1 MDKDKLVQ
9 LLQASQVPD
18 TEQVKAVTA
27 DLQKNYYSRPESLL
41 LLVEIALT
49 HGDAPIRQLASVQ
62 AARIARKH
70 WDNVPGDQKSMCRSH
85 LLEGSLK
92 ETSAANRHSLA
103 RLIADLVTLD
113 MENQQGE
120 DFLQQIIPLNN
131 HDNVVAREVGS
142 YLIYAILES
151 DPIHFSDH
159 THQLLQL
166 FRSRI
171 EDPDS
176 KDVRINVV
184 RGVGAI
190 LQNILPEEDPK
201 AVEAVASFIP
211 SMVNILKA
219 TVEAED
225 EENYKAVFE
234 VFHNFV
240 AFDSALF
247 GSHLPE
253 LLQFMMDLA
262 GNKQAEDDA
271 RSQAVAF
278 LIQTVHFRPRKI
290 QAMSDVPSRMM
301 VGAMHIVAELE
312 DDDDD
317 EDMSPARSAIGLVD
331 ELANSLPPRQ
341 VIVPLLEQFPTFAAH
356 QDPSYRMSAM
366 LSLGNAA
373 AGAPD
378 FISTQLEPLLPA
390 IVSLLVDS
398 EPKVRHA
405 ALVGLIHL
413 AEEMVDEM
421 ASHHEQILSAVL
433 KNLESAS
440 DAGND
445 KKNVAIIRCACGALD
460 TFGDGVE
467 NKVMAQYGPNLI
479 APMVKLLS
487 HDDFGVRAGAA
498 SAIGAISSSMEGD
511 FKPYF
516 EEVMQALGKFVMIK
530 DNEEEMNL
538 RSATCDS
545 LGRIATAVGAEAF
558 QPYVMD
564 LMKAS
569 EEALHLDNPRLK
581 ETSFILW
588 SSLSKVYKEQFGH
601 FLDGVFNGL
610 FASLDLEEE
619 EIDLPGVD
627 ASQLG
632 EGSIVVGGKKIKV
645 KTNSSVEDVAI
656 ATGGADEDEW
666 DDLEDFEDLGAVTAV
681 ALEQEIALDVLGDV
695 IANSCNSN
703 NLETYTEKT
712 IEKITPFT
720 EHTYEG
726 CRKCAVSTLW
736 RIYTR
741 VFQVWETGAGVK
753 WEPGMPPKHTP
764 PASIVSIGQAL
775 QQITNNL
782 WAEDGERSVIT
793 DINRNVAAAL
803 KACGP
808 AVLASNSEMLQ
819 EIVSV
824 VTLIITRSH
833 PCQQDFGDEE
843 AEQDIDAGSSEYDW
857 LVVDTALDVVI
868 GLATALGHSFPELWK
883 IFEKP
888 VLKLSSSTEDLH
900 RSTAVGTI
908 AEILKHAGEAMTPF
922 TESLG
927 QALGRRLTDPD
938 PLAKSNAAYAI
949 GLLVFT
955 SSDTSKTYPLYP
967 QIWEKLEPLMA
978 VREMRLTDNV
988 AGALCR
994 MMMKNLD
1001 AGFVSEALPAVV
1013 NVLPLEEDYEEN
1025 EPIYKCI
1032 YILYEQSNQTVQQL
1046 TPQLLAVFERVLS
1059 PPEEQLEPSSREILQ
1074 RVVGILYK
1082 AQPDLLANHPG
1093 LLKLAGL
1100 Q

>member
-27 DLQKNYYSRPESLL
+27 DLQKNYYSKPESLL

-62 AARIARKH
+62 AARIAPKH
-70 WDNVPGDQKSMCRSH
+70 WDNVPDDKKSMCRTH

-92 ETSAANRHSLA
+92 ESSAANRHSLA

-120 DFLQQIIPLNN
+120 EFLQQIIPLNN

-142 YLIYAILES
+142 YLIYAMLEN
-151 DPIHFSDH
+151 DPVHFSDH

-176 KDVRINVV
+176 KDVRINVI

-190 LQNILPEEDPK
+190 LNNIIPEEDPQ
-201 AVEAVASFIP
+201 AVEAVASFLP
-211 SMVNILKA
+211 AMVNILKA

-225 EENYKAVFE
+225 EENYKVVFE
-234 VFHNFV
+234 VFHNFI
-240 AFDSALF
+240 AYDSALF
-247 GSHLPE
+247 GSHLQE

-278 LIQTVHFRPRKI
+278 LIQTVHFRPRKL
-290 QAMSDVPSRMM
+290 QAMNDVPSRMM
-301 VGAMHIVAELE
+301 VGAMHIVAELD

-341 VIVPLLEQFPTFAAH
+341 VIVPLLEQFPTFASS

-378 FISTQLEPLLPA
+378 FISTQLEPLLPT
-390 IVSLLVDS
+390 IVSLLVDN
-398 EPKVRHA
+398 ELKVRHA

-433 KNLESAS
+433 KNLEAAS
-440 DAGND
+440 QAGND

-460 TFGDGVE
+460 TFGDGIE

-479 APMVKLLS
+479 APMVKLLN

-498 SAIGAISSSMEGD
+498 SAIGAISSSMEGN
-511 FKPYF
+511 FQPYF
-516 EEVMQALGKFVMIK
+516 EEVMKALGKFVTIK
-530 DNEEEMNL
+530 ENDEEMNL

-545 LGRIATAVGAEAF
+545 LGRIATAVGSEAF

-588 SSLSKVYKEQFGH
+588 SSLSKVYQEQFGH

-610 FASLDLEEE
+610 FSSLDLEEE

-645 KTNSSVEDVAI
+645 KTNSSEDDVAI
-656 ATGGADEDEW
+656 ATGGADEDDW
-666 DDLEDFEDLGAVTAV
+666 ADLEDFEDLGAVTAV

-695 IANSCNSN
+695 IANSCNSS

-712 IEKITPFT
+712 IEKITPFA

-726 CRKCAVSTLW
+726 CRKSAISTLW

-741 VFQVWETGAGVK
+741 VFQIWETNAGVK

-775 QQITNNL
+775 QQTTNNL

-824 VTLIITRSH
+824 ITLIITRSH
-833 PCQQDFGDEE
+833 PCQQDLGDEE
-843 AEQDIDAGSSEYDW
+843 GEQEIDAGSSEYDW

-868 GLATALGHSFPELWK
+868 GLATALGPSFAELWK

-888 VLKLSSSTEDLH
+888 VLKLASSTEDLH

-908 AEILKHAGEAMTPF
+908 AEVLKHAGEAMTPF

-938 PLAKSNAAYAI
+938 ALAKSNAAYAM
-949 GLLVFT
+949 GLLVYT
-955 SSDTSKTYPLYP
+955 STDTSKTFPLYP
-967 QIWEKLEPLMA
+967 QIWEKLEPLIA

-994 MMMKNLD
+994 MMMKNPD
-1001 AGFVSEALPAVV
+1001 AGFVSEALPAIV

-1032 YILYEQSNQTVQQL
+1032 YTLYDQSNQTVQQL
-1046 TPQLLAVFERVLS
+1046 TPQLLGIFEKVLS
-1059 PPEEQLEPSSREILQ
+1059 PPEDQLEPSSREILQ
-1074 RVVGILYK
+1074 RVVGVLYK
-1082 AQPDLLANHPG
+1082 SQPDLLANHAG

>member
-27 DLQKNYYSRPESLL
+27 DLQKNYYSKPESLL

-62 AARIARKH
+62 AARVAAKH
-70 WDNVPGDQKSMCRSH
+70 WDKVPEDKKSMCRTH

-92 ETSAANRHSLA
+92 ESSAANRHSLA

-120 DFLQQIIPLNN
+120 EFLQQIIPLSNN
-131 HDNVVAREVGS
+131 DNVIAREVGS
-142 YLIYAILES
+142 YLIYAMLEN
-151 DPIHFSDH
+151 DPVHFNDH

-166 FRSRI
+166 FQSRI

-176 KDVRINVV
+176 KEVRINIV
-184 RGVGAI
+184 RAVGAI
-190 LQNILPEEDPK
+190 LCNIVSEEDPK
-201 AVEAVASFIP
+201 AAEAVASFLP

-225 EENYKAVFE
+225 DENYNVIFE
-234 VFHNFV
+234 VLHNFIV
-240 AFDSALF
+240 YESALF
-247 GSHLPE
+247 GSYLPE
-253 LLQFMMDLA
+253 LLQFMLDLA

-271 RSQAVAF
+271 RSQAIAF
-278 LIQTVHFRPRKI
+278 LIQIVNSRPRKL
-290 QAMSDVPSRMM
+290 QAMNDLPSRLM
-301 VGAMHIVAELE
+301 VGAMHIVAELD

-317 EDMSPARSAIGLVD
+317 EDTSPARSAIALVD

-341 VIVPLLEQFPTFAAH
+341 VIVPLLEQFPTFASS

-390 IVSLLVDS
+390 IVNLLVDN
-398 EPKVRHA
+398 ELKVRHA

-413 AEEMVDEM
+413 SEEMVDEM
-421 ASHHEQILSAVL
+421 SSHHEQMLSAVL
-433 KNLESAS
+433 KNLEAAS
-440 DAGND
+440 QAGND

-479 APMVKLLS
+479 GPMVKLLD
-487 HDDFGVRAGAA
+487 HEDFGVRAGAA
-498 SAIGAISSSMEGD
+498 SALGAIASSLEGD
-511 FKPYF
+511 FKSYF
-516 EEVMQALGKFVMIK
+516 EEVMKALGKFVMIK
-530 DNEEEMNL
+530 DSEEELNL

-545 LGRIATAVGAEAF
+545 LGRIATAVGPEAF

-588 SSLSKVYKEQFGH
+588 SNLSKVYQEQFSH
-601 FLDGVFNGL
+601 FLDGVFKGL

-627 ASQLG
+627 TSQLAD
-632 EGSIVVGGKKIKV
+632 GSIVIGGKKIKV
-645 KTNSSVEDVAI
+645 KTNSSEDDVTI

-666 DDLEDFEDLGAVTAV
+666 ADLEDFEDFNAVTAV
-681 ALEQEIALDVLGDV
+681 ANEQEIALDVLGDV
-695 IANSCNSN
+695 IANSCDSS

-712 IEKITPFT
+712 LEKITPFV
-720 EHTYEG
+720 EHNYEG
-726 CRKCAVSTLW
+726 CRKSAVSTFW

-741 VFQVWETGAGVK
+741 VFQVWETNAGIK
-753 WEPGMPPKHTP
+753 WEPGMPPKHSP

-775 QQITNNL
+775 QQATNNL
-782 WAEDGERSVIT
+782 WAEDADRAVVT

-808 AVLASNSEMLQ
+808 AVLASTSGMLQ
-819 EIVSV
+819 EVVSV
-824 VTLIITRSH
+824 VTLIITGSH
-833 PCQQDFGDEE
+833 PCQQDLGDESG
-843 AEQDIDAGSSEYDW
+843 EQDIDAGSSEYDW
-857 LVVDTALDVVI
+857 LVVDTALDVVT
-868 GLATALGHSFPELWK
+868 GLATALGPSFAELWK

-888 VLKLSSSTEDLH
+888 ILKLASSTEDLH
-900 RSTAVGTI
+900 RATAVGTI
-908 AEILKHAGEAMTPF
+908 AEVLKHAGEAMTPY

-927 QALGRRLTDPD
+927 QTLGRRLTDPD
-938 PLAKSNAAYAI
+938 ALAKSNAAYAI
-949 GLLVFT
+949 GLLILV
-955 SSDTSKTYPLYP
+955 SADTSKTFPLYP
-967 QIWEKLEPLMA
+967 QVWEKLEPLIA

-994 MMMKNLD
+994 MMMKNPD
-1001 AGFVSEALPAVV
+1001 AGFVSQALPAVV

-1032 YILYEQSNQTVQQL
+1032 YTLYEQSNQTVEQL
-1046 TPQLLAVFERVLS
+1046 TPQLLGVFEKVLS
-1059 PPEEQLEPSSREILQ
+1059 PPEDQLEPSSREILQ
-1074 RVVGILYK
+1074 RAVGILYK
-1082 AQPDLLANHPG
+1082 AQPDLLANHAG